1 MNRREIM
8 DVLEEAMEI
17 GKSVISKGNV
27 ATYIPQ
33 LAKADKHKLG
43 ICLHTVDGSFYNI
56 GDYEERFT
64 IQSIAKVITLCKALE
79 EFGAEHVFEFVGM
92 EPSGEAFNS
101 LVELDLK
108 HNRPFNPMINSGAI
122 TVASMLLEK
131 CSFEDMVAYT
141 QKVCLDDQISLD
153 MATFQSEMAHCSRN
167 RAISYL
173 LESKGIIKANV
184 EDSLT
189 FYTQMCSLTVS
200 AKSLANFGLILATD
214 GVNPQN
220 GERLISSWVARIVKT
235 IMLTCGMYDGSGE
248 FAVLTGIPTKSGV
261 GGGLLSV
268 ANAKLGIGVYG
279 PALDDKGN
287 CIAGCELL
295 KYVSKHLD
303 LHMFNTSEWEEV

>member
-1 MNRREIM
+1 MNRLEIM
-8 DVLEEAMEI
+8 DVLEKAMEI
-17 GKSVISKGNV
+17 GKSVIPKGNV
-27 ATYIPQ
+27 ATYIPE

-64 IQSIAKVITLCKALE
+64 IQSISKVINLCKALE
-79 EFGAEHVFEFVGM
+79 EFGAKHVFEFVGM

-122 TVASMLLEK
+122 TIASMLLEK
-131 CSFEDMVAYT
+131 CSFEDMVVYT
-141 QKVCLDDQISLD
+141 KNVCLDDQISLD
-153 MATFQSEMAHCSRN
+153 MATFQSEMAHSSRN

-200 AKSLANFGLILATD
+200 AKSLANFGLVLAAD
-214 GVNPQN
+214 GVNPEN
-220 GERLISSWVARIVKT
+220 GERLISSWVTRIVKT

-261 GGGLLSV
+261 GGGLVSV

-287 CIAGCELL
+287 CIAGCEIL

-303 LHMFNTSEWEEV
+303 LHLFNTSEWQEI

>member
-1 MNRREIM
+1 MNKCEIM

-17 GKSVISKGNV
+17 GKTVIPKGNV
-27 ATYIPQ
+27 ATYIPE
-33 LAKADKHKLG
+33 LAKVDKHKLG
-43 ICLHTVDGSFYNI
+43 ICLHTVDGSYYNI

-79 EFGAEHVFEFVGM
+79 EFGAEHVFESVGM

-131 CSFEDMVAYT
+131 YSFEEMMVYT
-141 QKVCLDDQISLD
+141 QHVCLDDQISLD
-153 MATFQSEMAHCSRN
+153 MATFQSEMAHSSRN

-214 GVNPQN
+214 GVNPEN

-235 IMLTCGMYDGSGE
+235 IMLTCGIYDGSGE

-261 GGGLLSV
+261 GGGLVSV
-268 ANAKLGIGVYG
+268 AHAKLGIGVYG

-303 LHMFNTSEWEEV
+303 LHLFNTSEWEEV

>member
-1 MNRREIM
+1 MNRRDIM
-8 DVLEEAMEI
+8 DVLEEAMKI
-17 GKSVISKGNV
+17 GKSVILKGNV
-27 ATYIPQ
+27 ATYIPE

-64 IQSIAKVITLCKALE
+64 IQSISKVITLCKVLE
-79 EFGAEHVFEFVGM
+79 EFGAEYVFKFVGM

-131 CSFEDMVAYT
+131 CSFEDMLVYT
-141 QKVCLDDQISLD
+141 KKVCLDDQIGLD
-153 MATFQSEMAHCSRN
+153 MATFQSEMAHSSRN

-184 EDSLT
+184 EDSLK

-214 GVNPQN
+214 GVNPEN
-220 GERLISSWVARIVKT
+220 GERLISSWVARTVKT

-261 GGGLLSV
+261 GGGLVSV

-303 LHMFNTSEWEEV
+303 LHMFNISEWEEV

>member
-1 MNRREIM
+1 MNRLEIM
-8 DVLEEAMEI
+8 DVLEKAMEI
-17 GKSVISKGNV
+17 GKSVIPKGNV
-27 ATYIPQ
+27 ATYIPE
-33 LAKADKHKLG
+33 LSKADKYKLG

-64 IQSIAKVITLCKALE
+64 IQSISKVINLCKALE
-79 EFGAEHVFEFVGM
+79 EFGAKHVFEFVGM

-122 TVASMLLEK
+122 TIASMLLEK

-141 QKVCLDDQISLD
+141 KNVCLDDQISLD
-153 MATFQSEMAHCSRN
+153 MATFQSEMAHSSRN

-200 AKSLANFGLILATD
+200 AKSLANFGLVLAAD
-214 GVNPQN
+214 GVNPEN
-220 GERLISSWVARIVKT
+220 GERLISSWVTRIVKT

-261 GGGLLSV
+261 GGGLVSV

-287 CIAGCELL
+287 CIAGCEIL
-295 KYVSKHLD
+295 K
-303 LHMFNTSEWEEV
+303 